1 MFGIVAVAAVTGGL
15 ATAHAAG
22 PLVAAHRGGA
32 LLWPENSLTAFRN
45 ALALGADFL
54 ETDVH
59 LTRDGEVVILHD
71 PTLERTTTG
80 TGRVSEA
87 SLADLASL
95 RLRARD
101 GAVTPDAIPTLSQ
114 VLDVLVPSRAQLL
127 LEIKAGAD
135 RQRYGGI
142 EEKVLALVRAHRVAE
157 RTVIMA
163 FEEETVRRVRALEPS
178 MRTALLV
185 GQSRVQRERVPPR
198 EAVRWAREVG
208 ASHLGIDHRVLDP
221 GVVEAARAAGL
232 VLATW
237 TVNEEA
243 DLRRAMAARV
253 DVIISDRPDLA
264 LNVRH
269 GGVSTTPPSPPAL
282 GAPRGTRDAPR

>member
-1 MFGIVAVAAVTGGL
+1 MLGLVAAAVAVAGGL
-15 ATAHAAG
+15 AIAQVAS

-32 LLWPENSLTAFRN
+32 LLWPENSLTAFEN

-59 LTRDGEVVILHD
+59 LTRDGEVVVLHD

-80 TGRVSEA
+80 AGRVSEA
-87 SLADLASL
+87 SRADLASL

-101 GAVTPDAIPTLSQ
+101 GATTPDPIPTLSQ
-114 VLDVLVPSRAQLL
+114 LLDLLVPSRAHLL
-127 LEIKAGAD
+127 LEIKVGAD
-135 RQRYGGI
+135 RQRYPGI
-142 EEKVLALVRAHRVAE
+142 EEKVLALVRTHRLID
-157 RTVIMA
+157 RTVVMA
-163 FEEETVRRVRALEPS
+163 FEEATVRRIRALDPS

-185 GQSRVQRERVPPR
+185 GQSRVQRERVPSR
-198 EAVRWAREVG
+198 EAVRWAQEVG

-221 GVVEAARAAGL
+221 GVVEAARAAGI

-237 TVNEEA
+237 TVNDEA
-243 DLRRAMAARV
+243 DLRRVMAARV

-264 LNVRH
+264 LR
-269 GGVSTTPPSPPAL
+269 L
-282 GAPRGTRDAPR
+282 R

>member
-1 MFGIVAVAAVTGGL
+1 MAGSRPSPWRQRRLRLLLVLVAAVVSAGGL
-15 ATAHAAG
+15 AAAQTAG

-80 TGRVSEA
+80 TGRLSEA

-101 GAVTPDAIPTLSQ
+101 GAVTADSIPTLAQ
-114 VLDVLVPSRAQLL
+114 MLDVLATSRARLL
-127 LEIKAGAD
+127 LEIKVGAD

-142 EEKVLALVRAHRVAE
+142 EEKVLALVRAHGVAE

-163 FEEETVRRVRALEPS
+163 FEGETVRRIRALEPS

-185 GQSRVQRERVPPR
+185 GQSRVQRERVPAR
-198 EAVRWAREVG
+198 EAVRWAQEVG
-208 ASHLGIDHRVLDP
+208 ASHLGIDHRVLDQ
-221 GVVEAARAAGL
+221 GVVEAARAAGI

-237 TVNEEA
+237 TVNDEA

-264 LNVRH
+264 LTVRH
-269 GGVSTTPPSPPAL
+269 GGVSTK
-282 GAPRGTRDAPR
+282 

>member
-1 MFGIVAVAAVTGGL
+1 MVEGRPGRWRRTARRMLGFVAAVAVATGL
-15 ATAHAAG
+15 AAAQTAS

-45 ALALGADFL
+45 ALALGADLL

-59 LTRDGEVVILHD
+59 LTRDGEVVVLHD

-101 GAVTPDAIPTLSQ
+101 GTVTPEPVPTLSQ
-114 VLDVLVPSRAQLL
+114 VLDVLLASRAQLL
-127 LEIKAGAD
+127 LEIKVGAD
-135 RQRYGGI
+135 RQPYPGI
-142 EEKVLALVRAHRVAE
+142 EAKVLALVRARRLAE

-163 FEEETVRRVRALEPS
+163 FEGETVRRIRALDPS

-185 GQSRVQRERVPPR
+185 GQSRVQREGVPPR
-198 EAVRWAREVG
+198 DTVRWAREVG
-208 ASHLGIDHRVLDP
+208 ASHLGIDHRILDP
-221 GVVEAARAAGL
+221 EVVGAARAAGI

-237 TVNEEA
+237 TVNDEA
-243 DLRRAMAARV
+243 DLRRVIAARV
-253 DVIISDRPDLA
+253 DIVISDRPDLA
-264 LNVRH
+264 LRF
-269 GGVSTTPPSPPAL
+269 
-282 GAPRGTRDAPR
+282 R

>member
-1 MFGIVAVAAVTGGL
+1 MFPGWPRRWRRVARWMLGLLALTATASGLVAAQ
-15 ATAHAAG
+15 ASS

-45 ALALGADFL
+45 ALALGADLL

-80 TGRVSEA
+80 AGRVSEA
-87 SLADLASL
+87 SLADLAPL

-101 GAVTPDAIPTLSQ
+101 GAATPDHIPTLSQ

-127 LEIKAGAD
+127 LEIKVGAD
-135 RQRYGGI
+135 RQRYPGI
-142 EEKVLALVRAHRVAE
+142 EEKVLALVRDHRLAA

-163 FEEETVRRVRALEPS
+163 FEGETVRRIRVLEPS

-185 GQSRVQRERVPPR
+185 GQSRVQREGVPAR
-198 EAVRWAREVG
+198 EAVRWTQEVG

-221 GVVEAARAAGL
+221 GVVEAARAAGI

-237 TVNEEA
+237 TVNDET
-243 DLRRAMAARV
+243 DLRRAMAAPV
-253 DVIISDRPDLA
+253 DVVISDRPDLA
-264 LNVRH
+264 LR
-269 GGVSTTPPSPPAL
+269 L
-282 GAPRGTRDAPR
+282 RR

>member
-1 MFGIVAVAAVTGGL
+1 MLSLIAAAVVVAVGL
-15 ATAHAAG
+15 AVAQTVA

-45 ALALGADFL
+45 AIALGADFL

-59 LTRDGEVVILHD
+59 LTRDGEVVVVHD

-80 TGRVSEA
+80 VGRVSEA
-87 SLADLASL
+87 RLADLASL

-101 GAVTPDAIPTLSQ
+101 GAVTPDTIPTLSQ
-114 VLDVLVPSRAQLL
+114 LLALLGVSRAELL
-127 LEIKAGAD
+127 LEIKVGAD
-135 RQRYGGI
+135 RQRYPGI
-142 EEKVLALVRAHRVAE
+142 EEKVLALVRASRLRE

-163 FEEETVRRVRALEPS
+163 FEEETVRRVRALDPS

-185 GQSRVQRERVPPR
+185 GQRRVQQAGVPAR

-208 ASHLGIDHRVLDP
+208 ASHLGIDHRILDP
-221 GVVEAARAAGL
+221 GVLEAARAAGI

-237 TVNEEA
+237 TVNDQA
-243 DLRRAMAARV
+243 DMQRVIAARV
-253 DVIISDRPDLA
+253 DIVISDRPDLA
-264 LNVRH
+264 LR
-269 GGVSTTPPSPPAL
+269 L
-282 GAPRGTRDAPR
+282 R